1 MARSKTSRA
10 WMHEHVNDYYVKQ
23 AKAQGFRSRAAF
35 KLIEIDER
43 DRLLR
48 PGQTIVDLGA
58 TPGGWSQIARE
69 RVGRAGRV
77 IALDLLEM
85 APLPGVEFIQGDFSD
100 ESVLQRLEQ
109 ALQSKGVDLVICD
122 MSPNI
127 SGIGM
132 SDQGRTIYLNELA
145 LEFAVAHLK
154 PQGAFLVKTFQGA
167 GFEDLL
173 RAMRTSFESVVTR
186 KPKASRDRSPE
197 LYLLAKVRKPG
208 KTAGE
213 SQDGEKA
220 VA

>member
-10 WMHEHVNDYYVKQ
+10 WMREHVNDFYVKQ
-23 AKAQGFRSRAAF
+23 ARALGFRSRAAF

-43 DRLLR
+43 DHLLK

-85 APLPGVEFIQGDFSD
+85 EPLPGVEFIQGDFSED
-100 ESVLQRLEQ
+100 AVLQQLEQ
-109 ALQSKGVDLVICD
+109 ALGGRAADLVICD

-145 LEFAVAHLK
+145 LEFAVGHLK
-154 PQGAFLVKTFQGA
+154 PEGAFLVKTFQGA

-173 RAMRTSFESVVTR
+173 R
-186 KPKASRDRSPE
+186 
-197 LYLLAKVRKPG
+197 
-208 KTAGE
+208 
-213 SQDGEKA
+213 
-220 VA
+220 

>member
-10 WMHEHVNDYYVKQ
+10 WMREHVNDFYVKQ
-23 AKAQGFRSRAAF
+23 ARAMGFRSRAAF

-43 DRLLR
+43 DHLLKS
-48 PGQTIVDLGA
+48 GQTIVDLGA

-69 RVGRAGRV
+69 RIGRAGRV

-85 APLPGVEFIQGDFSD
+85 EPLPGVEFIHGDFSED
-100 ESVLQRLEQ
+100 AVLQQLEQ
-109 ALQSKGVDLVICD
+109 ALGGKPVDLVICD

-145 LEFAVAHLK
+145 LEFALRHLK
-154 PQGAFLVKTFQGA
+154 SEGAFLVKTFQGA

-173 RAMRTSFESVVTR
+173 RAMRGAFKSVVSR

-197 LYLLAKVRKPG
+197 LYLLAKVRK
-208 KTAGE
+208 A
-213 SQDGEKA
+213 
-220 VA
+220 

>member
-23 AKAQGFRSRAAF
+23 ARAQGYRSRAAF

-48 PGQTIVDLGA
+48 PGQIIVDLGA
-58 TPGGWSQIARE
+58 APGGWSQIARD
-69 RVGRAGRV
+69 RLGRAGTV

-85 APLPGVEFIQGDFSD
+85 EPLPGVDFIQGDFSD
-100 ESVLQRLEQ
+100 DTVLQRLEQ
-109 ALQSKGVDLVICD
+109 ALGGKRVDLVICD
-122 MSPNI
+122 LSPNI
-127 SGIGM
+127 SGIGS

-145 LEFAVAHLK
+145 LEFARAQLQL
-154 PQGAFLVKTFQGA
+154 QGAFLVKTFQGV

-173 RAMRTSFESVVTR
+173 RNMRQTFRSVVTR

-197 LYLLAKVRKPG
+197 LYLLG
-208 KTAGE
+208 KGLRSMETAAGT
-213 SQDGEKA
+213 
-220 VA
+220 